1 MESEPILRVKAS
13 GLKGSGYK
21 IVTQL
26 DANGRAVIVPGV
38 TTVTNISHKPALV
51 QWACDQTAAY
61 AATHIDQL
69 LNRSELE
76 GYAYLR
82 YRWKREP
89 KLDADPN
96 MRNWHEYV
104 LNDAAD
110 MGRWGH
116 AYVESDLLN
125 EFGPEVTEDWQQEI
139 ADQWAAFKFEH
150 DIEVGL
156 VEATVYNP
164 IGYAGTFDLLVKID
178 GVWYLLDI
186 KTSRGTWPEHY
197 MQLAALGAAPVYMRQ
212 TTAFPYGNY
221 ERMGEDDGPT
231 YFGRIEETGEVA
243 PIASWL
249 GENVML
255 DFDGVLNGVNGSF
268 VTLVNEPVLYKRTNK
283 PDTWWVEDV
292 LPSFTKYAI
301 LHIRPTDDDK
311 EAFCVLNVVDQGL
324 IDLHYEWFLGH
335 LTAKNAQRSVEQYLK
350 AVAGESPEEEDQ

>member
-1 MESEPILRVKAS
+1 MIDSEPILRVKAS

-21 IVTQL
+21 IPTQL
-26 DANGRAVIVPGV
+26 DAKGKPIIVAGI
-38 TTVTNISHKPALV
+38 TTVTNIADKPGLR
-51 QWACDQTAAY
+51 QWAVDLTAAY
-61 AATHIDQL
+61 AVTHVDGL
-69 LNRSELE
+69 LNRSEVE
-76 GYAYLR
+76 GYGFLR

-110 MGRWGH
+110 MGKWGH
-116 AYVESDLLN
+116 AYIEADLLN
-125 EFGPEVTEDWQQEI
+125 EFGPEVSEDWQQEI

-197 MQLAALGAAPVYMRQ
+197 MQLAALGAAPVLMRE
-212 TTAFPYGNY
+212 TTG
-221 ERMGEDDGPT
+221 D
-231 YFGRIEETGEVA
+231 EEGA
-243 PIASWL
+243 
-249 GENVML
+249 
-255 DFDGVLNGVNGSF
+255 
-268 VTLVNEPVLYKRTNK
+268 VLYKRTGK
-283 PDTWWVEDV
+283 PDTWWIEDV

-311 EAFCVLNVVDQGL
+311 AAFCVLNEVDQGL
-324 IDLHYEWFLGH
+324 IDLHYDWFLGH
-335 LTAKNAQRSVEQYLK
+335 LTAKNAQRAVEQYIK
-350 AVAGESPEEEDQ
+350 ATEGGSPEEED